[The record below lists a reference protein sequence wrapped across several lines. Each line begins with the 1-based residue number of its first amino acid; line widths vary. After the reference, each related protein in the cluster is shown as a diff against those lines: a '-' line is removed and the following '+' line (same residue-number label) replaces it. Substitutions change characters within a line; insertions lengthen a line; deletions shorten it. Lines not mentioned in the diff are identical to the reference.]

1 MRNFFTK
8 HFYEF
13 VFLILFIILIPLY
26 SQINFYQND
35 DWNRNSSVERFMNYD
50 FSLLDVTATTFY
62 SQGLM
67 GFFWSQ
73 IFGTK
78 KIPILTLFISIISG
92 YLFFKILQNT
102 TSFSKLSNFLISL
115 LLLFNPLYA
124 YSSIGFMTENYL
136 MFYFLLSLYFFL
148 KFTKN
153 TDEKSIQLKYLVIAN
168 FFAILAFYSKQN
180 AVIIQLGMLIYLL
193 FKIDKHKL
201 LTYKELWLQII
212 FILITL
218 FSYFFIFPRTTE
230 MREKDTQFLNIFN
243 FDYNFSISYGIM
255 IYLAFFSLPII
266 YVILFQMFKSRN
278 YFKIFL
284 IFIFSGAFYL
294 TLNFNFKPGL
304 ISWEEF
310 PYFENTFER
319 TGFLPR
325 TLSGTKYQ
333 FKYNYDLYNYIDLF
347 SKIAVCIVVSIIVLN
362 IRKLNLFLSATFVL
376 GIGILF
382 LVTEFYDRYI
392 LLLLPIFI
400 LFIVSY
406 LKDSFLLKFSL
417 VCFIF
422 FLGYF
427 SFFLTKDFILT
438 HNYVWSR
445 SEDLV
450 SKGVMPENIYSSG
463 AWRRF
468 YKNQNSEFLFSY
480 DSFSKNPSLK
490 NDYDLVETKNI
501 DFTGNLFI
509 EPKIYLYQRK
519 NN

>member
-1 MRNFFTK
+1 
-8 HFYEF
+8 
-13 VFLILFIILIPLY
+13 
-26 SQINFYQND
+26 
-35 DWNRNSSVERFMNYD
+35 
-50 FSLLDVTATTFY
+50 
-62 SQGLM
+62 
-67 GFFWSQ
+67 
-73 IFGTK
+73 
-78 KIPILTLFISIISG
+78 
-92 YLFFKILQNT
+92 
-102 TSFSKLSNFLISL
+102 
-115 LLLFNPLYA
+115 
-124 YSSIGFMTENYL
+124 
-136 MFYFLLSLYFFL
+136 
-148 KFTKN
+148 
-153 TDEKSIQLKYLVIAN
+153 
-168 FFAILAFYSKQN
+168 
-180 AVIIQLGMLIYLL
+180 
-193 FKIDKHKL
+193 
-201 LTYKELWLQII
+201 
-212 FILITL
+212 
-218 FSYFFIFPRTTE
+218 
-230 MREKDTQFLNIFN
+230 
-243 FDYNFSISYGIM
+243 
-255 IYLAFFSLPII
+255 
-266 YVILFQMFKSRN
+266 
-278 YFKIFL
+278 
-284 IFIFSGAFYL
+284 
-294 TLNFNFKPGL
+294 NFKPAL

>member
-1 MRNFFTK
+1 
-8 HFYEF
+8 
-13 VFLILFIILIPLY
+13 
-26 SQINFYQND
+26 
-35 DWNRNSSVERFMNYD
+35 
-50 FSLLDVTATTFY
+50 
-62 SQGLM
+62 
-67 GFFWSQ
+67 
-73 IFGTK
+73 
-78 KIPILTLFISIISG
+78 
-92 YLFFKILQNT
+92 
-102 TSFSKLSNFLISL
+102 
-115 LLLFNPLYA
+115 
-124 YSSIGFMTENYL
+124 
-136 MFYFLLSLYFFL
+136 
-148 KFTKN
+148 
-153 TDEKSIQLKYLVIAN
+153 
-168 FFAILAFYSKQN
+168 
-180 AVIIQLGMLIYLL
+180 ML
-193 FKIDKHKL
+193 
-201 LTYKELWLQII
+201 
-212 FILITL
+212 
-218 FSYFFIFPRTTE
+218 
-230 MREKDTQFLNIFN
+230 
-243 FDYNFSISYGIM
+243 
-255 IYLAFFSLPII
+255 FFSLPII
-266 YVILFQMFKSRN
+266 YVILFQIFKSRN

-284 IFIFSGAFYL
+284 IFIFSAALYL
-294 TLNFNFKPGL
+294 ILNYNFKPGL

-333 FKYNYDLYNYIDLF
+333 FKYNYDLYNYVDIF

-362 IRKLNLFLSATFVL
+362 IRKLNLFLSATFIL

-400 LFIVSY
+400 LLIVSY
-406 LKDSFLLKFSL
+406 LKDSFFLKFSL
-417 VCFIF
+417 VCFIL

-438 HNYVWSR
+438 HNYVWAR
-445 SEDLV
+445 SEELV
-450 SKGVMPENIYSSG
+450 SKGVLPENIYSSG

-509 EPKIYLYQRK
+509 DPKIYLYQRK